1 MTKGAVTVAAV
12 AVQSTVVL
20 KVTENFSAED
30 VSDVVNSES
39 AAVATVPNATLSPP
53 NLDETLTSSQVMR
66 LKLTRQVSRDEDN
79 SSKLSGSHRARDFKL
94 SALSKQVSNATSLYE
109 SSYTGLNSI
118 DDESS
123 SVLGKKKTTKK
134 KKFVLFLFI
143 YAL

>member
-1 MTKGAVTVAAV
+1 MAKGAVTVAAAV
-12 AVQSTVVL
+12 AVQSTVIL
-20 KVTENFSAED
+20 KVTENFSTDD

-39 AAVATVPNATLSPP
+39 AAVVMNATTVPTTNTNATLSPP

-66 LKLTRQVSRDEDN
+66 LKLTKTPSREEDN

-123 SVLGKKKTTKK
+123 SVVGKKN
-134 KKFVLFLFI
+134 
-143 YAL
+143 